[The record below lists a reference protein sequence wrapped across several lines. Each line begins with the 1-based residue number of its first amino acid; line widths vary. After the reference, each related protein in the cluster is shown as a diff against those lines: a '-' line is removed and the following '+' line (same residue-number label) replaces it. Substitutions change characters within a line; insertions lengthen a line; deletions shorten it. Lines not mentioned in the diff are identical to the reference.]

1 MPKRPRRSQ
10 SAATTP
16 DVTATST
23 GEPRPAKRTRLDSPA
38 TTTATKEIVQA
49 DPHQSHPPPAKKLHL
64 LEPKKR
70 KPIAGRLNRLAVP
83 KPISLATK
91 RTGSGSTKPDIN
103 RRGNKINKGW
113 GTGGFDAG
121 VPLRGDEDLGEAV
134 NNDTAQADPKGK
146 GKEKEV
152 EATQSAKQSSSAKN
166 MAELWITRK
175 TSYPSYLRA
184 GLAAFVEKG

>member
-10 SAATTP
+10 SSATTP
-16 DVTATST
+16 DVTVASM

-38 TTTATKEIVQA
+38 ATTTTTETVQV
-49 DPHQSHPPPAKKLHL
+49 DSKQPLPPPANKLHV

-70 KPIAGRLNRLAVP
+70 KFIAGRLNRLAVP
-83 KPISLATK
+83 KPISLAAK
-91 RTGSGSTKPDIN
+91 RTGSGSMKPDIN

-121 VPLRGDEDLGEAV
+121 IPLRGDEDLGEAV
-134 NNDTAQADPKGK
+134 NNDTAQAGPKGK